1 MPVYPFNRE
10 KTWLLPPSLDD
21 LIPTNHPAR
30 FVAAFLGRMDR
41 DDWLEMGIDI
51 DGDPLGAP
59 SYHPEAMLGVW
70 LYGFMTGTRS
80 SRKLEEACR
89 DQIPYLW
96 LTGWQHPDH
105 NSLWRFYKAHRE
117 HMHKLFRGT
126 VRTAV
131 KLGLVDMAIQA
142 IDGTKVGGNTARKR
156 TYTALQLS
164 ELEEKIAA
172 TIRELEELNELG
184 EDLQPSNLPDQLAD
198 KKRLLGQVRA
208 AMEELAQ
215 EDKKRINLTDGDAAI
230 MRAGQQNRI
239 IGYNM
244 QATVSPVKA
253 SRDEEVSGRF
263 ITAVAVTTEPNDVG
277 ALIPMMEQSEK
288 MTGKRAEVTLA
299 DAGYHSGANLE
310 ACARRQQKIVMSEPH
325 ARDLEKPY
333 HKDQFIYDAD
343 SDSYICPQGKILKFK
358 KVSKNRNTPV
368 RVYYA
373 GGAICRRC
381 SAFGLCTVNRRQGR
395 SLQIGPQDT
404 CLRCHREWMST
415 EEAKALYRK
424 RKELP
429 EPVFGI
435 IKEQL
440 RGRRFLLRGIANV
453 RAEAALLAAA
463 FNMRTLCKIW
473 KADIVSAVY
482 WANSLSWQLPYFNEG

>member
-21 LIPTNHPAR
+21 LIPANHPAR
-30 FVAAFLGRMDR
+30 FVAAFLGRLER
-41 DDWLEMGIDI
+41 TDWLEMEMDI
-51 DGDPLGAP
+51 DGDRLGAP

-142 IDGTKVGGNTARKR
+142 IDGTKVGGNAARKR
-156 TYTALQLS
+156 TYTALQLA

-172 TIRELEELNELG
+172 TIRELEELNESG
-184 EDLQPSNLPDQLAD
+184 KDLPLANLPEQLAD
-198 KKRLLGQVRA
+198 KKRLLGQVHT

-244 QATVSPVKA
+244 QATVSPVKD
-253 SRDEEVSGRF
+253 SLDEEVSGRF
-263 ITAVAVTTEPNDVG
+263 ITAVAVTAEQNDIG
-277 ALIPMMEQSEK
+277 ALIPMMEQAEEI
-288 MTGKRAEVTLA
+288 TGKRAEVTLA
-299 DAGYHSGANLE
+299 DANFHSGANLE
-310 ACARRQQKIVMSEPH
+310 ACAGRQQKVVMSEPR

-333 HKDQFIYDAD
+333 HKDHFIYDAD
-343 SDSYICPQGKILKFK
+343 SDSYTCPQGKILKFQRM
-358 KVSKNRNTPV
+358 SKHRNTPV
-368 RVYYA
+368 RVYSA
-373 GGAICRRC
+373 RGAICRQC

-404 CLRCHREWMST
+404 CLRYHREWMFT
-415 EEAKALYRK
+415 EEAKGLYRK

-453 RAEAALLAAA
+453 RAEAALLATA

-473 KADIVSAVY
+473 KSGIVSAGH
-482 WANSLSWQLPYFNEG
+482 WASSAN